1 MRLLGKYLKYLLLFT
16 DSEIKRWVRF
26 YALLSRPSTDVY
38 GDLHS
43 SYRQLRECAHY
54 SVFISKTVALVGLC
68 GPETALARLYWLERC
83 DRHSVPFYDIHS
95 V

>member
-1 MRLLGKYLKYLLLFT
+1 M
-16 DSEIKRWVRF
+16 RF

-83 DRHSVPFYDIHS
+83 DRHSVPFYDGHS